1 MFARTAF
8 PATVV
13 TLLMMAGCGGGS
25 GQPAA
30 SGAKPA
36 SSLAG
41 ATPASSPSAAK
52 PAGGPADKGA
62 VASPSGL
69 TKIPILFSATSI
81 DTVPY
86 WVALDGSYFQRN
98 GLDVDL
104 RGVAGG
110 AKTIAAVLAGESQ
123 VSVQGGNEA
132 MSAVSGGADLVLIGS
147 LMPVYPFKFEAAQGI
162 NSLDDVKGK
171 KLGVSTIGGTA
182 DVALRTFLRK
192 HGIDPDKDVN
202 IVATGDSSTT
212 SAALRSGAIQ
222 ASLSVPP
229 NSLLAEAAGTHPI
242 ADLAQERLPNAQN
255 SVTVQ
260 RAWLNAN
267 RPLAQKITDSLV
279 QATARIKQDKAFTQ
293 QVITKYLKY
302 DDQKGIDYTYDYF
315 ANEVWP
321 DYPHVAPEQLSDGLA
336 ELGRKNEKLKNF
348 DPARM
353 IDDSLVQDA
362 EKRAVARGV
371 HGG

>member
-1 MFARTAF
+1 
-8 PATVV
+8 
-13 TLLMMAGCGGGS
+13 
-25 GQPAA
+25 
-30 SGAKPA
+30 
-36 SSLAG
+36 
-41 ATPASSPSAAK
+41 
-52 PAGGPADKGA
+52 
-62 VASPSGL
+62 
-69 TKIPILFSATSI
+69 
-81 DTVPY
+81 
-86 WVALDGSYFQRN
+86 
-98 GLDVDL
+98 
-104 RGVAGG
+104 
-110 AKTIAAVLAGESQ
+110 
-123 VSVQGGNEA
+123 
-132 MSAVSGGADLVLIGS
+132 
-147 LMPVYPFKFEAAQGI
+147 
-162 NSLDDVKGK
+162 
-171 KLGVSTIGGTA
+171 
-182 DVALRTFLRK
+182 
-192 HGIDPDKDVN
+192 
-202 IVATGDSSTT
+202 
-212 SAALRSGAIQ
+212 
-222 ASLSVPP
+222 VPP
-229 NSLLAEAAGTHPI
+229 NSLLAEAAGTHAI

-302 DDQKGIDYTYDYF
+302 DDQKGIDTTYDYF